1 VHANQPPFGSAAAA
15 VYRAARSFHLQL
27 HPSPQKIFALRMR
40 IALFKTLQIV
50 DDTRYYEVWHAA
62 R

>member
-1 VHANQPPFGSAAAA
+1 
-15 VYRAARSFHLQL
+15 L

-50 DDTRYYEVWHAA
+50 DDTRYLRSLARRSLSKLQAA
-62 R
+62 ELLQGRRPLVN